1 MVSVRAKDRSAGD
14 CSRSDNV
21 EVVAEQ
27 SRQGIVV
34 GEASGS
40 VSVSV
45 EKEKVEEKAFGCCS
59 GWQCASH
66 LLISGVRF

>member
-1 MVSVRAKDRSAGD
+1 MVGVSAKDRSAGD

-40 VSVSV
+40 VSV
-45 EKEKVEEKAFGCCS
+45 EKEKVEEKAFGCCF

>member
-1 MVSVRAKDRSAGD
+1 MRAKDRSAGD

-40 VSVSV
+40 VSV

>member
-40 VSVSV
+40 VSV
-45 EKEKVEEKAFGCCS
+45 EKEKVEEKAFGCCA

>member
-1 MVSVRAKDRSAGD
+1 MVGVSAKDRSAGD
-14 CSRSDNV
+14 CSQSDSV

-40 VSVSV
+40 VTV
-45 EKEKVEEKAFGCCS
+45 EKDMVEEKAFGCCA
-59 GWQCASH
+59 G
-66 LLISGVRF
+66 